1 MKFTI
6 IIPTLNAATQLNTTL
21 NSLAIQ
27 TYRDFQCLVMDGNS
41 SDTTVDIVSKYTDSI
56 PGLEFHSAPDLGI
69 YDAMNKGVSM
79 TKGEYVLFLG
89 TGDSLHNSTV
99 LETVHTYLTN
109 KTPDI
114 LYGDILL
121 LPDTLLQQPKHLTNR
136 FFRSGRMICHQSIFA
151 KKATLS
157 EYPFSLSYTY
167 GADKDWLIHSFRN
180 HKTFAHIPT
189 TISAYDTTGFSSL
202 PKNRKALWLES
213 GKILQ
218 KYYGFIMFPI
228 TILKYHLIIKWH

>member
-41 SDTTVDIVSKYTDSI
+41 SDTTADIVSKHADSI
-56 PGLEFHSAPDLGI
+56 PGLEFHSAPDRGI

-79 TKGEYVLFLG
+79 VKGEYVLFLG
-89 TGDSLHNSTV
+89 AGDSLYNSTV

-114 LYGDILL
+114 LYGDVLL
-121 LPDTLLQQPKHLTNR
+121 LPDTPLQQPECLTNR
-136 FFRSGRMICHQSIFA
+136 FFRSGRMLCHQSIFA
-151 KKATLS
+151 KKTALS

-180 HKTFAHIPT
+180 HKTFAHISA
-189 TISAYDTTGFSSL
+189 TISSYDTTGFSSL

-213 GKILQ
+213 GKILR

-228 TILKYHLIIKWH
+228 TVFKYHLIIKRH